1 MTETAKQT
9 LGGVLLILTA
19 AAFWGAVGPLA
30 KVAFAEGLDPL
41 TVAFWRAVVGWVFFV
56 SHAAVR
62 RAFKVRRRDVAIL
75 VVFALVSVSGFY
87 GSYQLAIR
95 FGGAARASVLLYTA
109 PAWVAVMAA
118 IFLGERIGARTL
130 VSIVVAMAGVAL
142 VSFSR
147 APGGA
152 TVPGAGPGGG
162 LHWAGIV
169 FGLIAGFTYALYY
182 ILGRRLLERYSPIT
196 IFSWIL
202 IIGALGLLPF
212 ASLSVPPPRA
222 AAALLFIGFVSTY
235 GAYLIYS
242 KGLLRL
248 RSSQAA
254 VVATMEPVVA
264 AVLAYFVWQE
274 HLGVAGYLGA
284 GLVIGGVVLQSARR

>member
-1 MTETAKQT
+1 MAETTKRAV
-9 LGGVLLILTA
+9 GGVLLILIA
-19 AAFWGAVGPLA
+19 AAFWGALGPVA
-30 KVAFAEGLDPL
+30 KVAFSEGIEPL
-41 TVAFWRAVVGWVFFV
+41 AVAFWRAVVGWVFFV

-62 RAFKVRRRDVAIL
+62 RAFRVRRRDVAIL

-87 GSYQLAIR
+87 ASYQLAIR

-109 PAWVAVMAA
+109 PAWVALMAA
-118 IFLGERIGARTL
+118 IFLGERIGPRTL
-130 VSIVVAMAGVAL
+130 VSILVAMAGVAL
-142 VSFSR
+142 ISFSR
-147 APGGA
+147 APG
-152 TVPGAGPGGG
+152 TVPGAGPSGSIQ
-162 LHWAGIV
+162 WAGIT

-212 ASLSVPPPRA
+212 VSLSVPTPRA

-235 GAYLIYS
+235 GAFSVYA
-242 KGLLRL
+242 KGLMRL

-264 AVLAYFVWQE
+264 AVLAYFFWQE
-274 HLGVAGYLGA
+274 DLGAAGYLGA
-284 GLVIGGVVLQSARR
+284 VLVIAGVILQSARR